1 MKKIS
6 LKLAA
11 EKAGIDKRSASW
23 KLSYLKKYSL
33 AWYKKLVKKEKN
45 CYKLHPDI
53 ITYLKKDLRTSKNIT
68 DLSDII
74 SKSKSSGP
82 RKVNKETDIKKVIK
96 NDSEIN
102 IEKEKNTKRVKTGGR
117 KMGTPNRIS
126 NDIRKKIEDI
136 ILGLSENINQD
147 LQAVLPK
154 ERLDFYI
161 KALPYNIPKFNPVDK
176 DPDQVPDWQK
186 EFKNIDLRK
195 QKMLG
200 IFGSLNKGNYGN
212 SFSS

>member
-1 MKKIS
+1 MTWVSLCKAAKI
-6 LKLAA
+6 
-11 EKAGIDKRSASW
+11 AGLDKRSAKR
-23 KLSYLKKYSL
+23 KLVFLKNNYPPSYKI
-33 AWYKKLVKKEKN
+33 LVKKEKN
-45 CYKLHPDI
+45 RYKLHPEI
-53 ITYLKKDLRTSKNIT
+53 IAFFKIDLRKNKT
-68 DLSDII
+68 DLAKII
-74 SKSKSSGP
+74 SKFKFSDPQKIDL
-82 RKVNKETDIKKVIK
+82 EIDIKKVIK

-176 DPDQVPDWQK
+176 NPDQVPDWQK
-186 EFKNIDLRK
+186 EFKNMTHD
-195 QKMLG
+195 QKYEA
-200 IFGSLNKGNYGN
+200 INKLKRENN
-212 SFSS
+212 EKKREK